1 MGREG
6 GVFFLSSLLFG
17 VFRVSASQASL
28 ALLERS
34 VVGAPDHRAGWF
46 GLWRERD
53 LSRTARRLS
62 VWIRNNKNREA
73 ELEGGQNCAGGTVSE
88 AEERGQDPGPSSRG

>member
-1 MGREG
+1 MD
-6 GVFFLSSLLFG
+6 VFSSLLFG
-17 VFRVSASQASL
+17 VFRVSTSQASL
-28 ALLERS
+28 ALLECS

-62 VWIRNNKNREA
+62 GSETTTA
-73 ELEGGQNCAGGTVSE
+73 EKQS
-88 AEERGQDPGPSSRG
+88 